1 MMQVF
6 KFITLVFV
14 ACCMGCGY
22 TFQGGG
28 SVLPEDVKNVYIPLV
43 QNNTSELGLSQL
55 VTEALRDR
63 FERYGVLFVVD
74 DLQDADAVLNAKILN
89 LRRET
94 RTSTATTDTALQFD
108 SELTITADLVRVTG
122 QTLWRGGRI
131 ASSKTFG
138 TSSSVVVTSSVDFL
152 GSSLNTNDLN
162 QLDTRELS
170 RGQEQEILED
180 LAENVAQKVYNQAV
194 LPDF

>member
-1 MMQVF
+1 MQILKYCLLLTVGF
-6 KFITLVFV
+6 CLS
-14 ACCMGCGY
+14 CGY

-28 SVLPEDVKNVYIPLV
+28 SILPEDVKRVYIPLV

-74 DLQDADAVLNAKILN
+74 DVQDADAILDAKVLN

-94 RTSTATTDTALQFD
+94 RTSTANTDTALQYD
-108 SELTITADLVRVTG
+108 SELTISAELNRVTG
-122 QTLWRGGRI
+122 QTLWKGGRI

-138 TSSSVVVTSSVDFL
+138 TSSSVVVTNSVDFL
-152 GSSLNTNDLN
+152 GSSLNTGDLN